1 MMDDIKKKRLIE
13 SIGKEAKLI
22 LRNGYVYKGKL
33 TNYDDKNIE
42 IFDYK
47 TQKHIICEFYDIK
60 HSEVAE

>member
-1 MMDDIKKKRLIE
+1 MDDIKKKRLIE

-33 TNYDDKNIE
+33 TNYDDVNIE

-47 TQKHIICEFYDIK
+47 TEKYVSCEFENIA
-60 HSEVAE
+60 HSEVAK